1 VKAVAARIF
10 LRCSIR
16 LGRLAFYPDWPQR
29 AKIALGMENE
39 FSSWSGQY
47 GWLDEM
53 QQAMAPRTDA
63 QTMRTGTS

>member
-10 LRCSIR
+10 LWRWIGLR
-16 LGRLAFYPDWPQR
+16 RPAFDPNWPQR
-29 AKIALGMENE
+29 AKIALGMDNE
-39 FSSWSGQY
+39 FSSWPGQY